1 MTSETLSIGIV
12 QCALGGG
19 REENAERVLGLVRE
33 AARLGARLVVTP
45 ELLEGPYFCRE
56 EKDAFFEWA
65 RPVEGNATLAR
76 FQALARELGVVL
88 PFSFFEKAGNAYYNT
103 LAMVDADGALL
114 GTYRKSHIPDG
125 PGYEEKFYFRPG
137 DTGFRVFET
146 KAGRVGGAVCWDQ
159 WYPECARALALLGAD
174 VLVYPTAI
182 GSEPANPSLDTRDRW
197 RRAMVGHAVS
207 NVIPVA
213 ASNRIGEEDGQ
224 LFYGSS
230 FVAGTDGSFLAEMGR
245 EETGVRVVTVDL
257 AAVRRERASWGFFRD
272 RRPEL
277 YGVLTTADGRQRV

>member
-1 MTSETLSIGIV
+1 MTAETLSIGIV
-12 QCALGGG
+12 QCALGGS
-19 REENAERVLGLVRE
+19 RVENAERVLALVRE
-33 AARLGARLVVTP
+33 AAKGGAQLVVTP

-56 EKDAFFEWA
+56 EKDSFFEWA
-65 RPVEGNATLAR
+65 RPVEGNVTLAR
-76 FQALARELGVVL
+76 FQALAKELGVVL

-146 KAGRVGGAVCWDQ
+146 KAGKVGGAVCWDQ

-182 GSEPANPSLDTRDRW
+182 GSEPANPALDTRDRW

-230 FVAGTDGSFLAEMGR
+230 FVAGTDGSFLAELGR
-245 EETGVRVVTVDL
+245 DETGVRVVTVDL
-257 AAVRRERASWGFFRD
+257 AAIRRERASWGFFRD

-277 YGVLTTADGRQRV
+277 YGVLTTADGRQKV

>member
-1 MTSETLSIGIV
+1 MTAETLSIGIV
-12 QCALGGG
+12 QCALGGS
-19 REENAERVLGLVRE
+19 RVENATRVLGLVRE
-33 AARLGARLVVTP
+33 AAKLGARLVVTP

-56 EKDAFFEWA
+56 EKDAYFEEA

-76 FQALARELGVVL
+76 FQALAKELGVVL

-137 DTGFRVFET
+137 DTGFRVFDT
-146 KAGRVGGAVCWDQ
+146 KAGKVGGAVCWDQ

-182 GSEPANPSLDTRDRW
+182 GSEPANPALDTRDRW

-230 FVAGTDGSFLAEMGR
+230 FVAGTDGSFLAELGR
-245 EETGVRVVTVDL
+245 DETGVRVVTVDL
-257 AAVRRERASWGFFRD
+257 AAIRRERASWGFFRD

-277 YGVLTTADGRQRV
+277 YGVLTTADGRQKV

>member
-1 MTSETLSIGIV
+1 MTAETLSIGIV

-19 REENAERVLGLVRE
+19 REENATRVLDLVRE
-33 AARLGARLVVTP
+33 AARGGARLVVTP
-45 ELLEGPYFCRE
+45 ELIEGPYFCRE

-65 RPVEGNATLAR
+65 RPVEGNVTLAR
-76 FQALARELGVVL
+76 FQALAKELGVVL

-114 GTYRKSHIPDG
+114 GAYRKSHIPDG

-159 WYPECARALALLGAD
+159 WYPECARALSLLGAD

-182 GSEPANPSLDTRDRW
+182 GSEPANPALDTRDRW

-213 ASNRIGEEDGQ
+213 ASNRVGEEDGQ

-245 EETGVRVVTVDL
+245 DETGVRVVTVDL

-277 YGVLTTADGRQRV
+277 YGVLMTGDGRG

>member
-1 MTSETLSIGIV
+1 MTSETLSLGIV
-12 QCALGGG
+12 QCALGGP
-19 REENAERVLGLVRE
+19 REENVARVVRLVRE
-33 AARLGARLVVTP
+33 AAAMGARLVVTP

-56 EKDAFFEWA
+56 ERDEWFEEA

-76 FQALARELGVVL
+76 FQALAKELGVVL

-137 DTGFRVFET
+137 DTGFRVFAT
-146 KAGRVGGAVCWDQ
+146 KAGKVGGAVCWDQ
-159 WYPECARALALLGAD
+159 WFPECARALALGGAD

-197 RRAMVGHAVS
+197 RRSMVGHAVS
-207 NVIPVA
+207 NVIPLA
-213 ASNRIGEEDGQ
+213 AANRVGEEDGQ

-245 EETGVRVVTVDL
+245 EEEGVRVVTVDL

-272 RRPEL
+272 RRPDL
-277 YGVLTTADGRQRV
+277 YGSLLTADGKR

>member
-1 MTSETLSIGIV
+1 MTAETLSIGIV

-19 REENAERVLGLVRE
+19 REENATRVLDLVRE
-33 AARLGARLVVTP
+33 AAKVGARLVVTP

-56 EKDAFFEWA
+56 EKDTFFEWA
-65 RPVEGNATLAR
+65 RPVEGNVTLAR
-76 FQALARELGVVL
+76 FQALAKELGVVL

-125 PGYEEKFYFRPG
+125 HGYEEKFYFRPG

-146 KAGRVGGAVCWDQ
+146 KAGKVGGAVCWDQ

-182 GSEPANPSLDTRDRW
+182 GSEPANPALDTRDRW

-213 ASNRIGEEDGQ
+213 AANRIGEEDGQ

-230 FVAGTDGSFLAEMGR
+230 FVAGTDGSFLAELGR
-245 EETGVRVVTVDL
+245 DEEGVRAVTLDL

-277 YGVLTTADGRQRV
+277 YGVLTTADGRQKV

>member
-1 MTSETLSIGIV
+1 MTGETLSIGIV
-12 QCALGGG
+12 QCALGGS
-19 REENAERVLGLVRE
+19 RVENAERVLALVRE
-33 AARLGARLVVTP
+33 AAKGGAELVVTP

-56 EKDAFFEWA
+56 EKDSFFEWA
-65 RPVEGNATLAR
+65 RPVEGNVTLAR
-76 FQALARELGVVL
+76 FQAAAKELDVVL

-103 LAMVDADGALL
+103 LAMVDADGTLL

-137 DTGFRVFET
+137 DTGFKVFET
-146 KAGRVGGAVCWDQ
+146 KAGNVGGAVCWDQ
-159 WYPECARALALLGAD
+159 WYPECARSLALLGAD

-182 GSEPANPSLDTRDRW
+182 GSEPANPALDTRDRW

-230 FVAGTDGSFLAEMGR
+230 FVAGTDGSFLAELGR
-245 EETGVRVVTVDL
+245 DETGVRVVTVDL
-257 AAVRRERASWGFFRD
+257 AAIRRERASWGFFRD

-277 YGVLTTADGRQRV
+277 YGVLTTADGRQKV

>member
-1 MTSETLSIGIV
+1 MTGETLSIGIV

-19 REENAERVLGLVRE
+19 REENATRVLDLVRE
-33 AARLGARLVVTP
+33 AAKLGARLVVTP

-56 EKDAFFEWA
+56 EKDSFFEWA

-76 FQALARELGVVL
+76 FQALAKELGVVL
-88 PFSFFEKAGNAYYNT
+88 PFSFFESAGNAYYNT

-146 KAGRVGGAVCWDQ
+146 KAGKVGGAVCWDQ

-182 GSEPANPSLDTRDRW
+182 GSEPANPALDTRDRW

-213 ASNRIGEEDGQ
+213 ASNRIGVEDGQ

-230 FVAGTDGSFLAEMGR
+230 FVAGTDGSFLAELGR
-245 EETGVRVVTVDL
+245 EETGVRVVTLDV
-257 AAVRRERASWGFFRD
+257 AAIRRERASWGFFRD

-277 YGVLTTADGRQRV
+277 YGVLTTADGRQKV